1 MEINITLDV
10 QGATV
15 EEVRWLA
22 GLLAAQRTA
31 PAPITVEVEKAAP
44 AAPADE
50 DKPKKAAKKPA
61 KKTARKADPAP
72 EPEPTPEPTA
82 PADEDKPKKAAK
94 KPAKK
99 TARKADPAPEPEPT
113 PEPTAPAED
122 ETGGATVEDET
133 VTPEADL
140 LAVAVARATELIGAG
155 EQDAIKTSLET
166 AGARRVGLLKGD
178 QIQAFLDALP
188 EA

>member
-10 QGATV
+10 RGATV
-15 EEVRWLA
+15 EEVQWLA

-31 PAPITVEVEKAAP
+31 PAPITVDVETAAP
-44 AAPADE
+44 AAQADE
-50 DKPKKAAKKPA
+50 DKPKKTAKKPA
-61 KKTARKADPAP
+61 AKKATPKKADP
-72 EPEPTPEPTA
+72 EPEPTPEP
-82 PADEDKPKKAAK
+82 
-94 KPAKK
+94 
-99 TARKADPAPEPEPT
+99 
-113 PEPTAPAED
+113 APAED

-155 EQDAIKTSLET
+155 EQDAIKTALET

>member
-15 EEVRWLA
+15 EEVQWLA

-31 PAPITVEVEKAAP
+31 PAPITVDVEKAAP
-44 AAPADE
+44 AAPVE
-50 DKPKKAAKKPA
+50 EKPAPKKKAAKKTA
-61 KKTARKADPAP
+61 KKSDP
-72 EPEPTPEPTA
+72 EPEPTPEP
-82 PADEDKPKKAAK
+82 
-94 KPAKK
+94 
-99 TARKADPAPEPEPT
+99 
-113 PEPTAPAED
+113 APAED

-155 EQDAIKTSLET
+155 EQDAIKTALEV

>member
-10 QGATV
+10 KGATV
-15 EEVRWLA
+15 EEVQWLA
-22 GLLAAQRTA
+22 GLLAASRTA
-31 PAPITVEVEKAAP
+31 PAPITVEAETAAP

-50 DKPKKAAKKPA
+50 DKPAKKTAKKPA
-61 KKTARKADPAP
+61 AKKTAAKKADPAP
-72 EPEPTPEPTA
+72 EPEPTEAA
-82 PADEDKPKKAAK
+82 PVA
-94 KPAKK
+94 
-99 TARKADPAPEPEPT
+99 
-113 PEPTAPAED
+113 D

-155 EQDAIKTSLET
+155 EQDAIKTALET

>member
-15 EEVRWLA
+15 EEVQWLA

-31 PAPITVEVEKAAP
+31 PAPIAVDVEKAAP
-44 AAPADE
+44 AAPVEAE
-50 DKPKKAAKKPA
+50 DKPKKAAKKAAA
-61 KKTARKADPAP
+61 KKTAKKADPAP
-72 EPEPTPEPTA
+72 EPEPTPEP
-82 PADEDKPKKAAK
+82 
-94 KPAKK
+94 
-99 TARKADPAPEPEPT
+99 
-113 PEPTAPAED
+113 APAED

-140 LAVAVARATELIGAG
+140 LAVAVARATELIGTG
-155 EQDAIKTSLET
+155 EQDAIKTALEV

>member
-10 QGATV
+10 KGATV
-15 EEVRWLA
+15 EEVQWLA

-31 PAPITVEVEKAAP
+31 PAPITVEAEKAAP
-44 AAPADE
+44 AAPVEAE
-50 DKPKKAAKKPA
+50 DKPKKPAAKKAA
-61 KKTARKADPAP
+61 KKTAKKADPAP
-72 EPEPTPEPTA
+72 EPEPTPEPA
-82 PADEDKPKKAAK
+82 
-94 KPAKK
+94 
-99 TARKADPAPEPEPT
+99 
-113 PEPTAPAED
+113 APAED

-155 EQDAIKTSLET
+155 EQDAIKTALEV

>member
-15 EEVRWLA
+15 EEVQWLA

-31 PAPITVEVEKAAP
+31 PAPITVDVETAVP
-44 AAPADE
+44 SAPADE

-61 KKTARKADPAP
+61 AKKTAPKKADP
-72 EPEPTPEPTA
+72 EPEPTPEP
-82 PADEDKPKKAAK
+82 AASV
-94 KPAKK
+94 
-99 TARKADPAPEPEPT
+99 
-113 PEPTAPAED
+113 ED

-155 EQDAIKTSLET
+155 EQDAIKTALET

>member
-15 EEVRWLA
+15 EEVQWLA

-31 PAPITVEVEKAAP
+31 PAPITVDVDKAAP
-44 AAPADE
+44 AAPVEAE
-50 DKPKKAAKKPA
+50 DRPKKAAKKPA
-61 KKTARKADPAP
+61 AKKTPKKADPAP
-72 EPEPTPEPTA
+72 EPTPEP
-82 PADEDKPKKAAK
+82 
-94 KPAKK
+94 
-99 TARKADPAPEPEPT
+99 
-113 PEPTAPAED
+113 APAED

-155 EQDAIKTSLET
+155 EQDAIKTALET

-178 QIQAFLDALP
+178 QIQTFLDALP

>member
-15 EEVRWLA
+15 EEVQWLA

-31 PAPITVEVEKAAP
+31 PAPITVDVEKAAP
-44 AAPADE
+44 AAPVEAE

-61 KKTARKADPAP
+61 AKKAAKKADPEP
-72 EPEPTPEPTA
+72 EPEPTPEPA
-82 PADEDKPKKAAK
+82 
-94 KPAKK
+94 
-99 TARKADPAPEPEPT
+99 
-113 PEPTAPAED
+113 APAED
-122 ETGGATVEDET
+122 ETGGATVEDEM

-155 EQDAIKTSLET
+155 EQDAITTALEV

>member
-10 QGATV
+10 KGASV
-15 EEVRWLA
+15 EEVQWLA

-31 PAPITVEVEKAAP
+31 PAPITVEAETAAP
-44 AAPADE
+44 AAQADE
-50 DKPKKAAKKPA
+50 EKPAKKAAKKPA
-61 KKTARKADPAP
+61 AKKTAKKADP
-72 EPEPTPEPTA
+72 EPEPTPEPA
-82 PADEDKPKKAAK
+82 PV
-94 KPAKK
+94 
-99 TARKADPAPEPEPT
+99 
-113 PEPTAPAED
+113 ED
-122 ETGGATVEDET
+122 ETDGATVEDEM

-155 EQDAIKTSLET
+155 EQDAIKTALET

>member
-15 EEVRWLA
+15 EEVQWLA
-22 GLLAAQRTA
+22 SLLAAQRTT
-31 PAPITVEVEKAAP
+31 PAPITVDVETAAP
-44 AAPADE
+44 TTGGE
-50 DKPKKAAKKPA
+50 DKPA
-61 KKTARKADPAP
+61 KKTAKKPATKKTAAKKADPAP
-72 EPEPTPEPTA
+72 EPEPTPEPAA
-82 PADEDKPKKAAK
+82 PVA
-94 KPAKK
+94 
-99 TARKADPAPEPEPT
+99 
-113 PEPTAPAED
+113 D

-155 EQDAIKTSLET
+155 EQAAIKTALET

>member
-15 EEVRWLA
+15 EEVQWLA
-22 GLLAAQRTA
+22 GLLAASRTA
-31 PAPITVEVEKAAP
+31 PAPITVEAETAAPAAP

-50 DKPKKAAKKPA
+50 DKPAKKTAKKPA
-61 KKTARKADPAP
+61 AKKATPKKAD
-72 EPEPTPEPTA
+72 PEPTPEPE
-82 PADEDKPKKAAK
+82 PVADETD
-94 KPAKK
+94 
-99 TARKADPAPEPEPT
+99 
-113 PEPTAPAED
+113 
-122 ETGGATVEDET
+122 GATVEDET

-155 EQDAIKTSLET
+155 EQDAIKTALET

>member
-10 QGATV
+10 KGATV
-15 EEVRWLA
+15 EEVQWLA

-31 PAPITVEVEKAAP
+31 PAPITVEAETATP
-44 AAPADE
+44 AAPVEAE

-61 KKTARKADPAP
+61 AKKTAAKKADPAP
-72 EPEPTPEPTA
+72 EPEPTEA
-82 PADEDKPKKAAK
+82 
-94 KPAKK
+94 
-99 TARKADPAPEPEPT
+99 
-113 PEPTAPAED
+113 APAED
-122 ETGGATVEDET
+122 EIGGATVEDET

-155 EQDAIKTSLET
+155 EQDAIKTALET

>member
-10 QGATV
+10 KGATV
-15 EEVRWLA
+15 EEVQWLA

-31 PAPITVEVEKAAP
+31 PAPITVEAETASP
-44 AAPADE
+44 AAPVEAE
-50 DKPKKAAKKPA
+50 DKPKKTAKKPA
-61 KKTARKADPAP
+61 AKKTAAKKADP
-72 EPEPTPEPTA
+72 EPEPTPEPA
-82 PADEDKPKKAAK
+82 
-94 KPAKK
+94 
-99 TARKADPAPEPEPT
+99 
-113 PEPTAPAED
+113 APAED

-155 EQDAIKTSLET
+155 EQDAIKTALET

-178 QIQAFLDALP
+178 QIQTFLDALP

>member
-15 EEVRWLA
+15 EEVQWLA

-31 PAPITVEVEKAAP
+31 PAPITVEAETAAP
-44 AAPADE
+44 VDDEKPA
-50 DKPKKAAKKPA
+50 PKKAAKKPA
-61 KKTARKADPAP
+61 AKKTTAKKADPAP
-72 EPEPTPEPTA
+72 EPEPTPEPA
-82 PADEDKPKKAAK
+82 PA
-94 KPAKK
+94 
-99 TARKADPAPEPEPT
+99 
-113 PEPTAPAED
+113 
-122 ETGGATVEDET
+122 EDET

-140 LAVAVARATELIGAG
+140 LAIAVARSTELIGAG
-155 EQDAIKTSLET
+155 EQDAIKTALET

>member
-10 QGATV
+10 KGATV
-15 EEVRWLA
+15 EEVQWLA

-44 AAPADE
+44 TAPADE
-50 DKPKKAAKKPA
+50 EKPAPKKAAAKKPA
-61 KKTARKADPAP
+61 KKTAKKSDP
-72 EPEPTPEPTA
+72 EPEPTPEPA
-82 PADEDKPKKAAK
+82 S
-94 KPAKK
+94 
-99 TARKADPAPEPEPT
+99 
-113 PEPTAPAED
+113 AED

-155 EQDAIKTSLET
+155 EQDAIKTALDA

>member
-15 EEVRWLA
+15 EEVQWLA

-44 AAPADE
+44 ATPVEAE
-50 DKPKKAAKKPA
+50 DKPAKKAAKKSAA
-61 KKTARKADPAP
+61 KKTAKKADPAP
-72 EPEPTPEPTA
+72 EPESTPEP
-82 PADEDKPKKAAK
+82 
-94 KPAKK
+94 
-99 TARKADPAPEPEPT
+99 
-113 PEPTAPAED
+113 APAED

-155 EQDAIKTSLET
+155 EQDAIKTALEV

>member
-10 QGATV
+10 KGATV
-15 EEVRWLA
+15 EEVPWLA
-22 GLLAAQRTA
+22 GLLAASRTA
-31 PAPITVEVEKAAP
+31 PAPITVEAETATP

-50 DKPKKAAKKPA
+50 DKPAPKKTAKKPA
-61 KKTARKADPAP
+61 AKKATPKKAD
-72 EPEPTPEPTA
+72 PEPTPEPE
-82 PADEDKPKKAAK
+82 PVAD
-94 KPAKK
+94 K
-99 TARKADPAPEPEPT
+99 TD
-113 PEPTAPAED
+113 
-122 ETGGATVEDET
+122 GATVEDET

-155 EQDAIKTSLET
+155 EQDAIKTALET
-166 AGARRVGLLKGD
+166 AGARRVSLLKGD

>member
-10 QGATV
+10 KGASV
-15 EEVRWLA
+15 DEVQWLA

-31 PAPITVEVEKAAP
+31 PAPITIEAETAAP
-44 AAPADE
+44 AAPVEAE

-61 KKTARKADPAP
+61 AEKTAKKADP
-72 EPEPTPEPTA
+72 EPEPTPEPA
-82 PADEDKPKKAAK
+82 
-94 KPAKK
+94 
-99 TARKADPAPEPEPT
+99 
-113 PEPTAPAED
+113 APAED

-155 EQDAIKTSLET
+155 EQDAITPALET

>member
-15 EEVRWLA
+15 EEVQWLA

-44 AAPADE
+44 TAPVEAE

-61 KKTARKADPAP
+61 KKTAKKSDP
-72 EPEPTPEPTA
+72 EPEPTPEP
-82 PADEDKPKKAAK
+82 
-94 KPAKK
+94 
-99 TARKADPAPEPEPT
+99 
-113 PEPTAPAED
+113 APAED
-122 ETGGATVEDET
+122 ETSGATVEDET

-155 EQDAIKTSLET
+155 EQDAIKTALEM

-178 QIQAFLDALP
+178 QIQTFLDALP

>member
-15 EEVRWLA
+15 EEVQWLA
-22 GLLAAQRTA
+22 GLLAASRTA
-31 PAPITVEVEKAAP
+31 PAPITVEAETAAP
-44 AAPADE
+44 AAPVEAE
-50 DKPKKAAKKPA
+50 DKPKKTAKKAA
-61 KKTARKADPAP
+61 KKTAAKKADPAP
-72 EPEPTPEPTA
+72 EPTPEPAA
-82 PADEDKPKKAAK
+82 PV
-94 KPAKK
+94 
-99 TARKADPAPEPEPT
+99 
-113 PEPTAPAED
+113 ED

-155 EQDAIKTSLET
+155 EQDAIKTALEV

>member
-10 QGATV
+10 KGATV
-15 EEVRWLA
+15 EEVQWLA

-31 PAPITVEVEKAAP
+31 PAPITVEAETTAP
-44 AAPADE
+44 AAPVEAE
-50 DKPKKAAKKPA
+50 DKPKKTAKKAA
-61 KKTARKADPAP
+61 KKTAAKKADP
-72 EPEPTPEPTA
+72 EPEPTPEPA
-82 PADEDKPKKAAK
+82 
-94 KPAKK
+94 
-99 TARKADPAPEPEPT
+99 
-113 PEPTAPAED
+113 APAED

-155 EQDAIKTSLET
+155 EQDAIKTALET

>member
-15 EEVRWLA
+15 EEVQWLA

-31 PAPITVEVEKAAP
+31 PVPITVEVEKAAP
-44 AAPADE
+44 TAPADE
-50 DKPKKAAKKPA
+50 EKPAPKKAAAKKPA
-61 KKTARKADPAP
+61 KKTAKKSDP
-72 EPEPTPEPTA
+72 EPEPTPEP
-82 PADEDKPKKAAK
+82 
-94 KPAKK
+94 
-99 TARKADPAPEPEPT
+99 
-113 PEPTAPAED
+113 APAEG

-155 EQDAIKTSLET
+155 EQDAIKTALEV

>member
-15 EEVRWLA
+15 EEVQWLA
-22 GLLAAQRTA
+22 GLLATQRTA
-31 PAPITVEVEKAAP
+31 PAPITVEVEVEKAAP
-44 AAPADE
+44 TAPADE
-50 DKPKKAAKKPA
+50 EKPAPKKAAAKKPA
-61 KKTARKADPAP
+61 KKTAKKSDP
-72 EPEPTPEPTA
+72 EPEPTPEP
-82 PADEDKPKKAAK
+82 
-94 KPAKK
+94 
-99 TARKADPAPEPEPT
+99 
-113 PEPTAPAED
+113 APAED

-155 EQDAIKTSLET
+155 EQDAIKTALEV

>member
-10 QGATV
+10 KGATV
-15 EEVRWLA
+15 EEVQWLA

-31 PAPITVEVEKAAP
+31 PAPITVEAETATP
-44 AAPADE
+44 AAPVEAE

-61 KKTARKADPAP
+61 AKKTSAKKADPAP
-72 EPEPTPEPTA
+72 EPEPTEA
-82 PADEDKPKKAAK
+82 
-94 KPAKK
+94 
-99 TARKADPAPEPEPT
+99 
-113 PEPTAPAED
+113 APAED
-122 ETGGATVEDET
+122 EIGGATVEDET

-155 EQDAIKTSLET
+155 EQDAIKTALET

>member
-15 EEVRWLA
+15 EEVQWLA

-44 AAPADE
+44 AAPVEAE

-61 KKTARKADPAP
+61 AKKPTPKKADPAP
-72 EPEPTPEPTA
+72 EPT
-82 PADEDKPKKAAK
+82 
-94 KPAKK
+94 
-99 TARKADPAPEPEPT
+99 PEPEPV
-113 PEPTAPAED
+113 AD
-122 ETGGATVEDET
+122 ETDGATLDDADAPNEDALKAQAIERATALLATEGGAEAVKAALDTV
-133 VTPEADL
+133 
-140 LAVAVARATELIGAG
+140 
-155 EQDAIKTSLET
+155 
-166 AGARRVGLLKGD
+166 GARRVSALTGD
-178 QIQAFLDALP
+178 DVRAFLDALP

>member
-15 EEVRWLA
+15 EEVQWLA

-31 PAPITVEVEKAAP
+31 PAPITVDVEKAAP

-50 DKPKKAAKKPA
+50 EKPKKAAKKPA
-61 KKTARKADPAP
+61 KNTTKKADP
-72 EPEPTPEPTA
+72 EPEPTPEPA
-82 PADEDKPKKAAK
+82 PAG
-94 KPAKK
+94 
-99 TARKADPAPEPEPT
+99 
-113 PEPTAPAED
+113 D

-155 EQDAIKTSLET
+155 EQDAIKTALKT

-178 QIQAFLDALP
+178 QIQTFLDALP

>member
-10 QGATV
+10 KGATV
-15 EEVRWLA
+15 EEVQWLA

-44 AAPADE
+44 AAPVEAE
-50 DKPKKAAKKPA
+50 DKPA
-61 KKTARKADPAP
+61 KKTAKKPAAKKTPKKADP
-72 EPEPTPEPTA
+72 EPEPTPEPAA
-82 PADEDKPKKAAK
+82 PV
-94 KPAKK
+94 
-99 TARKADPAPEPEPT
+99 
-113 PEPTAPAED
+113 ED

-155 EQDAIKTSLET
+155 EQDAIKTALET

>member
-10 QGATV
+10 KGASV
-15 EEVRWLA
+15 EEVQWLA

-31 PAPITVEVEKAAP
+31 PAPITVDVEKATP
-44 AAPADE
+44 AAPVEAE
-50 DKPKKAAKKPA
+50 DKPATKKAAKKPA
-61 KKTARKADPAP
+61 AKKAAKRADP
-72 EPEPTPEPTA
+72 EPEPTEA
-82 PADEDKPKKAAK
+82 
-94 KPAKK
+94 
-99 TARKADPAPEPEPT
+99 
-113 PEPTAPAED
+113 APAED
-122 ETGGATVEDET
+122 ETSGATVEDET

-155 EQDAIKTSLET
+155 EQDAIKTALET